1 MPPPHCYSVPHFCL
15 CTAEGNSTVPD
26 KTLEVSYRIQKLLS
40 LLHLVSSAGLH
51 FAVCRCC
58 ESVLSRCSL
67 WYRFVIL
74 AYNTWL
80 WFSLSYKFLAWF
92 HFSDQME
99 VYCSDFH
106 AERAAREKIH
116 EEKEQLAVQ
125 LAYLLKE
132 QQNLEDLGR
141 WEQTLA
147 ELPLD
152 CLVMLSA
159 GVDQHCLASISVE
172 RQTTLQTFISWLI
185 WILKEKKK

>member
-1 MPPPHCYSVPHFCL
+1 MW
-15 CTAEGNSTVPD
+15 
-26 KTLEVSYRIQKLLS
+26 EVQVLALQC
-40 LLHLVSSAGLH
+40 A
-51 FAVCRCC
+51 C
-58 ESVLSRCSL
+58 LSRCRLWYRL

-74 AYNTWL
+74 TWNTQI
-80 WFSLSYKFLAWF
+80 WFSQSYRFSAWF

-125 LAYLLKE
+125 LAYLLKD

-147 ELPLD
+147 ELPLHCPVTLCID
-152 CLVMLSA
+152 
-159 GVDQHCLASISVE
+159 VDQHCLVSVSVE
-172 RQTTLQTFISWLI
+172 ITLQTFLLNLN
-185 WILKEKKK
+185 LKGEKKKSDFSIFW